1 MIREPE
7 ARYKRIKSRRART
20 LHGTKSTGLI
30 VSGHVAFQAGRI
42 IHMCL
47 VTSGT
52 LLLRNITYTS
62 QPRSSMK
69 LPYYHCLS
77 FYITLLFITWF
88 CFLSFFHSRS
98 LSFFVRLDFANRHV
112 IFQFGSLWL
121 YMYVSWRNLARFIVL
136 FLALHISKAIPLS
149 KITRRLVERHRY
161 FTLNCCHCH
170 CDCRFRA
177 KFI

>member
-20 LHGTKSTGLI
+20 LHGTKSTGLV

-112 IFQFGSLWL
+112 VFQFGSLWL
-121 YMYVSWRNLARFIVL
+121 YMYVSWGNLARFIVL
-136 FLALHISKAIPLS
+136 FLALYQKP
-149 KITRRLVERHRY
+149 
-161 FTLNCCHCH
+161 FHC
-170 CDCRFRA
+170 R
-177 KFI
+177 K